1 MSKFVD
7 ATLRLLDKF
16 STPLS
21 KAVQNMQ
28 QQSRKINKISNNIKK
43 AGKSVEGVGKSLTKG
58 VTVPIV
64 TVMTASGKMADTFEQ
79 NLGQVNTLL
88 DDHSHLE
95 SYKNAALKA
104 SNETGLN
111 LDTVTQGVY
120 QMISS
125 IGDSGKKTE
134 KIFNTSAKAA
144 KAGGAEVSESVSLIS
159 SAMKGYNSINNET
172 AKKISDMAF
181 QTQKLGVTTYKEL
194 AASMQPLFP
203 LGNALNVSYEELF
216 GSMATLTG
224 VTGNTAEVTTQMK
237 GVFTGLMKPTDAMS
251 NLMEKYGYK
260 NGEAMIKAEGMAG
273 VLKILKKETGG
284 QSDKMAALFSNSR
297 ALTAVLALTGAQYDT
312 FVDKSKKMK
321 KATGSTDEALKNMQ
335 TSMTKIRKVINIAK
349 NTMTI
354 FGESVLQV
362 VVPPATKVAEKVQEL
377 TEKFSKLDP
386 KQKEQI
392 VKMMMLAAAVGPVLI
407 VLGKATQGVGVFIK
421 TINGIS
427 IGIKKAGSV
436 MKWIASPGAIVV
448 ASLIAIVAA
457 GILVYKNWDKIIVIA
472 KKMGKFIKQTMSDAG
487 IDIEKMGEKINEVR
501 AFASS
506 GFKIIKQVISDFAT
520 ILTPVGKLVL
530 WLFKTAFVIGLKV
543 AIVTVGS
550 CVKTIIEKV
559 HGITSI
565 MEGLIEFISGVCT
578 TNWGKAWEGLKKI
591 AYGVFK
597 SLPVIIKAPL
607 DEVISLVNSA
617 ISGVNNLKFTVPD
630 WVPGLG
636 GKNFGGFNIPQI
648 PRLAKGTQ
656 NWKGGIVQIN
666 EKGGEIVDL
675 PRGTRVYPH
684 DQSVRMAKTEGTK
697 IYRFEK
703 IADTVIVRKDE
714 DIDAIVDKIVDKL
727 EAIPV

>member
-16 STPLS
+16 SSPLS

-28 QQSRKINKISNNIKK
+28 QQSRKINKISNDIKK
-43 AGKSVEGVGKSLTKG
+43 AGKSVEGVGKNLTKG

-95 SYKNAALKA
+95 SYKNAALKT

-125 IGDSGKKTE
+125 IGDSGKTTE

-251 NLMEKYGYK
+251 KLMEKYGYK

-335 TSMTKIRKVINIAK
+335 TSMTKIRKVINIVK
-349 NTMTI
+349 NAMTI

-362 VVPPATKVAEKVQEL
+362 VVPPATKLANKVQDL

-392 VKMMMLAAAVGPVLI
+392 VKMAMFAAAIGPVLV
-407 VLGKATQGVGVFIK
+407 VLGKATQGVGKFIK

-427 IGIKKAGSV
+427 IGIQKAGSF
-436 MKWIASPGAIVV
+436 MKWLASPGTIVV
-448 ASLIAIVAA
+448 AALIAIVAA
-457 GILVYKNWDKIIVIA
+457 GILVYKNWDKIVAGA
-472 KKMGKFIKQTMSDAG
+472 KEMGKFIKQTMSDAG
-487 IDIEKMGEKINEVR
+487 IDVEKWGKKINEVR

-530 WLFKTAFVIGLKV
+530 WLLKTAFIVGLK
-543 AIVTVGS
+543 ATIATIATWAQ
-550 CVKTIIEKV
+550 TIIDKV
-559 HGITSI
+559 HGITLI
-565 MEGLIEFISGVCT
+565 FKGLIEFISGACT
-578 TNWGKAWEGLKKI
+578 GNWEKAWKGMKKI
-591 AYGVFK
+591 FSGVFE
-597 SLPVIIKAPL
+597 SLPGIIKTPL
-607 DEVISLVNSA
+607 NSVISLVNLA
-617 ISGVNNLKFTVPD
+617 ISGINKLNFTVPD

-636 GKNFGGFNIPQI
+636 GKGFGGFNIPQI
-648 PRLAKGTQ
+648 PHLAKGTQ
-656 NWKGGIVQIN
+656 NWSGGVVQIN

-684 DQSVRMAKTEGTK
+684 DQSVRMAKSEGTK

-703 IADTVIVRKDE
+703 IADTVVVRKEE
-714 DIDAIVDKIVDKL
+714 DIDMIVDKIVDKL
-727 EAIPV
+727 EAIPC

>member
-7 ATLRLLDKF
+7 ATLRLFDKF
-16 STPLS
+16 SSPLS

-28 QQSRKINKISNNIKK
+28 QQSRKINKISNDIKK

-64 TVMTASGKMADTFEQ
+64 SVMTASGKMADTFEQ

-95 SYKNAALKA
+95 SYKNAALKT

-125 IGDSGKKTE
+125 IGDSGKTTE

-172 AKKISDMAF
+172 AQKISDMAF

-194 AASMQPLFP
+194 AAGMQPLFP

-251 NLMEKYGYK
+251 KLMEKYGYK

-273 VLKILKKETGG
+273 VLKILKKETSG
-284 QSDKMAALFSNSR
+284 QSDKMGQLFSNSR
-297 ALTAVLALTGAQYDT
+297 ALTAVLALTGSQYDT
-312 FVDKSKKMK
+312 FVEKTKKMEK
-321 KATGSTDEALKNMQ
+321 STGSTDEALKNMQ
-335 TSMTKIRKVINIAK
+335 TSMTKIRKVINISK

-362 VVPPATKVAEKVQEL
+362 VVPPATKAAEKVQEL
-377 TEKFSKLDP
+377 AENFSKLDP

-392 VKMMMLAAAVGPVLI
+392 VKMMLLAAAIGPVLI
-407 VLGKATQGVGVFIK
+407 VLGKATQGVGTFIK

-427 IGIKKAGSV
+427 TGIKKAGSL
-436 MKWIASPGAIVV
+436 MKWLASPGTIVV
-448 ASLIAIVAA
+448 VALLAIVAA
-457 GILVYKNWDKIIVIA
+457 GILVYKNWDKIITVA
-472 KKMGKFIKQTMSDAG
+472 KKMGKFIKQTMQEAG
-487 IDIEKMGEKINEVR
+487 IDVKKWGDKINEVR
-501 AFASS
+501 VFVSS
-506 GFKIIKQVISDFAT
+506 GFKIIKQVILDFAT

-530 WLFKTAFVIGLKV
+530 WLLKTALVIGLKV

-550 CVKTIIEKV
+550 CVKTIIEKI

-578 TNWGKAWEGLKKI
+578 TNWSKAWEGLKKI
-591 AYGVFK
+591 VYGVFK

-617 ISGVNNLKFTVPD
+617 IAGINNLKFTVPD

-636 GKNFGGFNIPQI
+636 GKSFEGLNIPQI

-684 DQSVRMAKTEGTK
+684 DQSVRMARSEGTK
-697 IYRFEK
+697 VYRFEK

-727 EAIPV
+727 ETIPA

>member
-7 ATLRLLDKF
+7 ATLRLFDNF
-16 STPLS
+16 SSPLS

-28 QQSRKINKISNNIKK
+28 QQSRKINKISNDIKK
-43 AGKSVEGVGKSLTKG
+43 AGKNVEGIGKGLTKN

-64 TVMTASGKMADTFEQ
+64 SVMTASGKMADTFER

-95 SYKNAALKA
+95 SYREAALKT

-111 LDTVTQGVY
+111 LNTVTQGVY

-125 IGDSGKKTE
+125 IGDSGKTTE

-172 AKKISDMAF
+172 AQKISDMAF

-203 LGNALNVSYEELF
+203 LGNALNVSYKELF

-237 GVFTGLMKPTDAMS
+237 GVFTGLMKPTEAMG

-284 QSDKMAALFSNSR
+284 QSDKMGQLFSNSR
-297 ALTAVLALTGAQYDT
+297 ALTAVLALTGSQYDT
-312 FVDKSKKMK
+312 FVEKTKKMEK
-321 KATGSTDEALKNMQ
+321 STGSTDEALKNMQ
-335 TSMTKIRKVINIAK
+335 TSMTSIRKTINIVK
-349 NTMTI
+349 NAATV

-362 VVPPATKVAEKVQEL
+362 VVPPATKLATKVQDLAED
-377 TEKFSKLDP
+377 FSKLDS
-386 KQKEQI
+386 KQKEEI
-392 VKMMMLAAAVGPVLI
+392 VKMAMFAAAIGPMLI
-407 VLGKATQGVGVFIK
+407 MIGKGTQGVGTFIK

-427 IGIKKAGSV
+427 TGIQKAGSF
-436 MKWIASPGAIVV
+436 MKWLASPGTIVV
-448 ASLIAIVAA
+448 AALIAIVAA
-457 GILVYKNWDKIIVIA
+457 GILVYKNWDKIVAGA

-487 IDIEKMGEKINEVR
+487 IDVEKWGKKINEVR
-501 AFASS
+501 AFTSS

-530 WLFKTAFVIGLKV
+530 WLLKTALVIGLKV
-543 AIVTVGS
+543 AVITVGS

-578 TNWGKAWEGLKKI
+578 TNWSKAWEGLKKI

-617 ISGVNNLKFTVPD
+617 IAGINNLKFTVPD

-636 GKNFGGFNIPQI
+636 GKSFEGFNIPQI

-684 DQSVRMAKTEGTK
+684 DQSVRMARSEGTK

-703 IADTVIVRKDE
+703 IADTVIVRKEE
-714 DIDAIVDKIVDKL
+714 DIDMIVDKIVDKL
-727 EAIPV
+727 EAIPC

>member
-7 ATLRLLDKF
+7 ATLRLFDKF
-16 STPLS
+16 SSPLS

-28 QQSRKINKISNNIKK
+28 QQSRKINKISNDIKK

-64 TVMTASGKMADTFEQ
+64 SVMTASGKMADTFEQ

-88 DDHSHLE
+88 DDHIHLE
-95 SYKNAALKA
+95 SYKNAALKT

-125 IGDSGKKTE
+125 IGDSGKTTE

-172 AKKISDMAF
+172 AQKISDMAF

-251 NLMEKYGYK
+251 KLMEKYGYK

-273 VLKILKKETGG
+273 VLKILKKETSG
-284 QSDKMAALFSNSR
+284 QSDKMGQLFSNSR
-297 ALTAVLALTGAQYDT
+297 ALTAVLALTGSQYDT
-312 FVDKSKKMK
+312 FVEKTKKMEK
-321 KATGSTDEALKNMQ
+321 STGSTDEALKNMQ
-335 TSMTKIRKVINIAK
+335 TSMTKIRKVINISK

-362 VVPPATKVAEKVQEL
+362 VVPPATKAAEKVQEL
-377 TEKFSKLDP
+377 AENFSKLDP

-392 VKMMMLAAAVGPVLI
+392 VKMMLLAAAIGPVLI
-407 VLGKATQGVGVFIK
+407 VLGKATQGVGTFIK

-427 IGIKKAGSV
+427 TGIKKAGSL
-436 MKWIASPGAIVV
+436 MKWLASPGTIVV
-448 ASLIAIVAA
+448 VALLAIVAA
-457 GILVYKNWDKIIVIA
+457 GILVYKNWDKIITVA
-472 KKMGKFIKQTMSDAG
+472 KKMGKFIKQTMQEAG
-487 IDIEKMGEKINEVR
+487 IDVKKWGDKINEVR
-501 AFASS
+501 VFVSS
-506 GFKIIKQVISDFAT
+506 GFKIIKQVILDFAT

-530 WLFKTAFVIGLKV
+530 WLLKTALVIGLKV

-550 CVKTIIEKV
+550 CVKTIIEKI

-578 TNWGKAWEGLKKI
+578 TNWSKAWEGLKKI
-591 AYGVFK
+591 VYGVFK

-617 ISGVNNLKFTVPD
+617 IAGINNLKFTVPD

-636 GKNFGGFNIPQI
+636 GKSFEGLNIPQI

-684 DQSVRMAKTEGTK
+684 DQSVRMARSEGTK
-697 IYRFEK
+697 VYRFEK

-727 EAIPV
+727 ETIPA